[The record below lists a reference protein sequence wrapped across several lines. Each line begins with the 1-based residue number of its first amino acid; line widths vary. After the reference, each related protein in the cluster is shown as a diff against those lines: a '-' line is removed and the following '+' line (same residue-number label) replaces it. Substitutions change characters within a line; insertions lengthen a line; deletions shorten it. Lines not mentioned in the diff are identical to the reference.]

1 MFSLAELEEAAAI
14 VYRAM
19 PATPQYRWPLLD
31 RRCGAR
37 VWVKHENHTPIGAFK
52 IRGGLV
58 YFDALAAHAKK
69 KPSGVVGATRG
80 NHGQSIGYAAKRYG
94 IPATLVVPHG
104 NSACKNDAM
113 RALDVEL
120 IEEGHDFQA
129 SLEAAG
135 RIAHARGWHL
145 VPSFDPLLVKGAA
158 SYALELFRAVPDLDT
173 VYVPVGLGSGICGTI
188 AARDGLRLRTRIVAV
203 VASAAPAYARSLA
216 AGRLVSHEA
225 TTRIADGIACRTP
238 DPDALETIRRGID
251 RVVEVSD
258 DQIEHAMRAIY
269 DDTHNVVEGAAASAV
284 AAVLSDRDRVR
295 GQNVGVVLTGAN
307 IDRAVYTRVVCA

>member
-1 MFSLAELEEAAAI
+1 MFTLGDLEAAAAI

-19 PATPQYRWPLLD
+19 PPTPQYRWPLVD
-31 RRCGAR
+31 ARCDAR
-37 VWVKHENHTPIGAFK
+37 VWVKHENHTPVGAFK
-52 IRGGLV
+52 IRGGLI
-58 YFDALAAHAKK
+58 YFDALAARAK

-94 IPATLVVPHG
+94 IPATLVVPRG

-113 RALDVEL
+113 RALGVEL
-120 IEEGHDFQA
+120 VEEGHDFQA

-135 RIAHARGWHL
+135 RIAHERGWHL
-145 VPSFDPLLVKGAA
+145 VPSFHPLLVKGVA
-158 SYALELFRAVPDLDT
+158 SYALELFRAVPDLET

-188 AARDGLRLRTRIVAV
+188 AARDALQLRTRIVAV

-216 AGRLVSHEA
+216 SGQPVSHDA
-225 TTRIADGIACRTP
+225 TTRVADGMACRTP
-238 DPDALETIRRGID
+238 VIEALDAIRRGID
-251 RVVEVSD
+251 RVVEVTD

-269 DDTHNVVEGAAASAV
+269 DDTHNLTEGAGASTMAAL
-284 AAVLSDRDRVR
+284 LSDRDRIR

-307 IDRAVYTRVVCA
+307 VDRAAFARVISA